1 MSRRWHPYLQVFV
14 GLKFEG
20 IPLEGWRMGFG
31 FRQSLFLSP
40 HCEKKKVN
48 TRTRKG
54 GMKGK
59 KMKKTNEVRW
69 LIWMCLLDGNS
80 FGGEV
85 VIVVVVLVFI
95 TTLCEIAPTPK
106 MRSVNQSSNTKKRRC
121 LLSYRIFIDYL
132 YFLRCYCF
140 FPCWIL
146 YLNYLRSKL
155 TILALRY
162 AMAAL

>member
-1 MSRRWHPYLQVFV
+1 MKIPLGTKICILYRRDFAISECVIVGFHCIIKLRFSPMSRRWHPYLQVFV

-69 LIWMCLLDGNS
+69 MCLLDGNS

-85 VIVVVVLVFI
+85 VIVVVVVVLVFI
-95 TTLCEIAPTPK
+95 TTFCEIAPTPK
-106 MRSVNQSSNTKKRRC
+106 MRSVNQSSNTKKGAV
-121 LLSYRIFIDYL
+121 
-132 YFLRCYCF
+132 YFLTEY
-140 FPCWIL
+140 
-146 YLNYLRSKL
+146 S
-155 TILALRY
+155 
-162 AMAAL
+162 